1 MKRFAIILLCA
12 ISVAPVAAGISG
24 AVGAGFDVAAWRALF
39 DTPGVAHAL
48 ILSIWT
54 GTAATALSI
63 VLAHAALALAA
74 TASWSGRLRAAA
86 VPLLA
91 SPHLALGIGL
101 VLVLS
106 PSGLLMRVLSPWA
119 TGFVQPPDWATV
131 QDPLGLALIGG
142 LVIKET
148 PFMILVLSGALAQ
161 VNAQRLM
168 LQASALG
175 YGRLKAWLI
184 SVAPPLQRQARL
196 GMVAVLI
203 FAITNV
209 EMALPLGPTAPPTF
223 SVLLLQWFTDADLSL
238 RAQAFAGAW
247 LLLGVTVLC
256 VAGALGVTRAVRRV
270 WRRSATSGVRALEDA
285 VASGVTGAA
294 LGVVLGLGALALAAL
309 LLRATGGA
317 WRFPHVLPQQLS
329 LQMWRSVAPDLG
341 ASAQTTILLGV
352 LTAFISVLLVLFA
365 AEALRDRPL
374 ARRRVG
380 AFLFIPLLLPQMAFL
395 FGWQV
400 VLVRLRLDGT
410 LLAVLWSHAVFALPY
425 AWAVL
430 AESRAALN
438 PGYLASARVLGAGAA
453 RAWLTVVAPLL
464 LRSTLLALALAFS
477 VSVAVYLPTLFAGA
491 GRIATLATE
500 AAASISSGNIRSAA
514 ASGAAQALAPL
525 VVFAG
530 ALWLSH
536 ALYRNRRGV
545 PR

>member
-1 MKRFAIILLCA
+1 MRRLAIILLCA
-12 ISVAPVAAGISG
+12 ISAAPVVAGISG
-24 AVGAGFDVAAWRALF
+24 ALAGSFDGRAWQALL
-39 DTPGVAHAL
+39 DTPGLAHAL
-48 ILSIWT
+48 LLSIWT
-54 GTAATALSI
+54 GSAATMISI
-63 VLAHAALALAA
+63 VLAHGALAFAA
-74 TASWSGRLRAAA
+74 TRSWSGRLRALA

-119 TGFVQPPDWATV
+119 TGFDQPPDWATV
-131 QDPLGLALIGG
+131 QDRLGLALIGG

-148 PFMILVLSGALAQ
+148 PFIILLLSGALAQ
-161 VNAQRLM
+161 VNAQQRM
-168 LQASALG
+168 LQAGALG
-175 YGRLKAWLI
+175 YGRLKSWFI
-184 SVAPPLQRQARL
+184 CVAPALQRQARL

-203 FAITNV
+203 FAVTNV
-209 EMALPLGPTAPPTF
+209 EMALPLGPTTPPTF

-247 LLLGVTVLC
+247 LLLGVTLLC
-256 VAGALGVTRAVRRV
+256 VAGALCVTHAVHWV
-270 WRRSATSGVRALEDA
+270 WRRSATSGVRVVEDA
-285 VASGVTGAA
+285 PAGRLIVTV
-294 LGVVLGLGALALAAL
+294 LGLVLGLGALGLAAL
-309 LLRATGGA
+309 LLRATGGV
-317 WRFPHVLPQQLS
+317 WRFPHVLPQHAS
-329 LQMWRSVAPDLG
+329 LEMWRTVAPDLG
-341 ASAQTTILLGV
+341 ASVTTTILLGV
-352 LTAFISVLLVLFA
+352 LTALISVLLVLCA

-380 AFLFIPLLLPQMAFL
+380 AFLFTPLLLPQMAFL

-400 VLVRLRLDGT
+400 VLVRVRLDGT

-425 AWAVL
+425 AWAAL
-430 AESRAALN
+430 AEPRAALN
-438 PGYLASARVLGAGAA
+438 PGYLTCARVLGAGPV

-464 LRSTLLALALAFS
+464 LRSMLLALALAFS

-525 VVFAG
+525 LVFAG

-536 ALYRNRRGV
+536 VLYRNRRGV